1 MASILVVDDQD
12 SIRHFLSK
20 ALEEIGH
27 DVKTA
32 STGEEAL
39 NIFDSEPIDAVI
51 VDLKLPGMSG
61 MDVLERIKQVSKE
74 TIVIMITAYGE
85 ISSAVKAMKKG
96 AFDYITKP
104 LDIDHLILTLDR
116 ALESKKLWLEIAH
129 WRRKQLLKF
138 DFDFVVG
145 RSPAMQQLIKVV
157 ESLARSNTTTVLIEG
172 ESGTG
177 KELIANMIHKLSP
190 RQNEPFMEINC
201 ASLPEQLLE
210 SELFGHEKGA
220 FTDAKFQ
227 KRGLFE
233 LADGGTVFL
242 DEVGE
247 MSMTIQVKLLRV
259 IERMTFKRVGGIHDI
274 KVNLRIISA
283 TNRDLAEAV
292 REGRFREDL
301 YYRLKVVPLRVPP
314 LRERR
319 EDIELLAKHFLN
331 QFNAAFSKNFL
342 GISERALREMEKYD
356 WPGNVRELK
365 NVMERAVLLFDGDMI
380 EPEHLSLGE
389 PDSLNRNNPLAL
401 VEQVIR
407 SGIPENGIDFDSIIC
422 DIERELI
429 EQALRQANYNQSLA
443 ARLLGI
449 KRDKLRYKMKVL
461 ELEVGAKEGTQIA
474 T

>member
-20 ALEEIGH
+20 ALEDLGH
-27 DVKTA
+27 DVYSAA
-32 STGEEAL
+32 SGEEAI
-39 NIFDSEPIDAVI
+39 NIFNSEPIDAVI

-61 MDVLERIKQVSKE
+61 MEVLDTIRQANKDA
-74 TIVIMITAYGE
+74 IVIMITAYGE

-129 WRRKQLLKF
+129 WRRKQLLRF

-145 RSPAMQQLIKVV
+145 RSAAMQELMKVV
-157 ESLARSNTTTVLIEG
+157 ENLARSNTTTVLIEG

-177 KELIANMIHKLSP
+177 KELIANMIHRLSP
-190 RQNEPFMEINC
+190 RHNEPFMEINC

-220 FTDAKFQ
+220 FTDAKTQ

-259 IERMTFKRVGGIHDI
+259 IERMTFKRVGGTHDI

-292 REGRFREDL
+292 KEGRFREDL

-331 QFNAAFSKNFL
+331 HFNTVFSKNFK
-342 GISERALREMEKYD
+342 GISDEALREMERYD

-365 NVMERAVLLFDGDMI
+365 NTIERAVLLFDGEMI

-389 PDSLNRNNPLAL
+389 AQSLASNQSLKI

-422 DIERELI
+422 DIECALVER
-429 EQALRQANYNQSLA
+429 ALRQANYNQSLA

-449 KRDKLRYKMKVL
+449 KRDKLRYKIKAL
-461 ELEVGAKEGTQIA
+461 GLEVGAKEET
-474 T
+474 